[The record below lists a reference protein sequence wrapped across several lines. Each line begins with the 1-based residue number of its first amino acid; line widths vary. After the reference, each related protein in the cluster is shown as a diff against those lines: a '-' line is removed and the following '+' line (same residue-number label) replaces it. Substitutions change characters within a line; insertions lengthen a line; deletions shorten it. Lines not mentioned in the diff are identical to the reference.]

1 MIDHIVKNNETAD
14 EILEMYH
21 LSLDELIE
29 FNPHITDFKN
39 LKSGSILHIP
49 MISREVE
56 QILDKTESFI
66 MDYYPKISEEV
77 LNIKEI
83 ESIGSKV
90 IKDELE
96 KEKNVVEERENI
108 IQHKAIAYPGILPPK
123 NGYNGNR

>member
-83 ESIGSKV
+83 ERKENKV
-90 IKDELE
+90 IKDE
-96 KEKNVVEERENI
+96 
-108 IQHKAIAYPGILPPK
+108 
-123 NGYNGNR
+123 